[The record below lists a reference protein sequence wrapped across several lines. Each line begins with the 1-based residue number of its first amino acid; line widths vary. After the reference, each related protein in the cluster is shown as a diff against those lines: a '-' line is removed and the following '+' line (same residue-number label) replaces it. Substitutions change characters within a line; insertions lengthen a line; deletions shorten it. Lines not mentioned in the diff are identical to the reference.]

1 MKYHGYSGAVAN
13 IRGNAQYPLLRGS
26 VRFLPRREGTLV
38 VAQIRGLPETATG
51 FFGFHIHEGASC
63 GGVDFSGTGG
73 HFNPTGSPHPGHAG
87 DLPPLL
93 RVGGK
98 AFLAVLTDRF
108 CPEDVIGKT
117 VVLHAAPDDF
127 TSQPAGNA
135 GQKIACGEI
144 HRM

>member
-13 IRGNAQYPLLRGS
+13 IRGSAQYPLLQGC

-93 RVGGK
+93 SCGGR
-98 AFLAVLTDRF
+98 AEMTVLTKRF
-108 CPEDVIGKT
+108 SVCDILGKT
-117 VVLHAAPDDF
+117 VVIHAQPDDF
-127 TSQPAGNA
+127 HTQPSGNA
-135 GQKIACGEI
+135 GAKIGCGVI
-144 HRM
+144 RTR